1 MRRVLQS
8 GGVEVIHLGH
18 NRSVQDVV
26 MAAIQEDVQAIAI
39 SSYQGG
45 HVEYFSYMRQLLD
58 DAGATHIKIFGG
70 GGGVIVPE
78 EIERLEQGVAERI
91 YSPEDGRQMGLV
103 GMIDDMIERSDFNPV
118 TAAPVTM
125 DAVRSGDDAAVA
137 RMISMAE
144 QDLSTP
150 NTLPDS
156 AREAL
161 RAQRDNSSIP
171 VVGITGTGGAGK
183 SSLTDELLRRYT
195 LDFPDHRVAV
205 VSIDPTRKRTGG
217 ALLGDRIRMNAIG
230 SGVFMRSMATR
241 EQKGELSGA
250 ILEAVSVCKAASFD
264 LVIVETSGIGQGDV
278 DITTLSDVSLYV
290 MTPEYG
296 ASSQLEKID
305 MLDYA
310 DLIAVNKFEKR
321 GALDAFRDVRKQ
333 VRRNRDLWDAPDD
346 ALPVYGT
353 VASRFADDG
362 VNALYHG
369 LIDVLQ
375 DRFDRE
381 MPSTIPRPES
391 RFSEASRSLIAK
403 GRERY
408 LGDVAR
414 AVRGYHERTEQQMKV
429 ARSVQHLSEAKALVQ
444 GTPAEQVLEDRLQAT
459 QATMDPQVTADLQ
472 AWPGTRDAWS
482 GDEYVYEVRGREI
495 RQPLVQESL
504 SRRKIPRV
512 VLPSST
518 DHGEILKFL
527 RTENVPGSF
536 PFTAGVFPL
545 KRLDE
550 LPKRMFAG
558 EGGPARTNRRFHL
571 LCAGETAHRLSTA
584 FDSRDAIWRR
594 PR

>member
-1 MRRVLQS
+1 M
-8 GGVEVIHLGH
+8 
-18 NRSVQDVV
+18 
-26 MAAIQEDVQAIAI
+26 
-39 SSYQGG
+39 
-45 HVEYFSYMRQLLD
+45 EYFSYMRQLLD

-310 DLIAVNKFEKR
+310 DLIAVTKFEKR

-391 RFSEASRSLIAK
+391 RFSEASRSLIA
-403 GRERY
+403 
-408 LGDVAR
+408 
-414 AVRGYHERTEQQMKV
+414 
-429 ARSVQHLSEAKALVQ
+429 
-444 GTPAEQVLEDRLQAT
+444 
-459 QATMDPQVTADLQ
+459 
-472 AWPGTRDAWS
+472 
-482 GDEYVYEVRGREI
+482 
-495 RQPLVQESL
+495 
-504 SRRKIPRV
+504 RV
-512 VLPSST
+512 
-518 DHGEILKFL
+518 
-527 RTENVPGSF
+527 
-536 PFTAGVFPL
+536 
-545 KRLDE
+545 
-550 LPKRMFAG
+550 
-558 EGGPARTNRRFHL
+558 
-571 LCAGETAHRLSTA
+571 
-584 FDSRDAIWRR
+584 
-594 PR
+594 

>member
-1 MRRVLQS
+1 MGNRYSPKNKIRVVTAASLFDGHDAAINIMRRVLQS

-45 HVEYFSYMRQLLD
+45 HMEYFSYMRQLLD

-264 LVIVETSGIGQGDV
+264 LVIVETSGIGQETW
-278 DITTLSDVSLYV
+278 IS
-290 MTPEYG
+290 PRCR
-296 ASSQLEKID
+296 
-305 MLDYA
+305 ML
-310 DLIAVNKFEKR
+310 VC
-321 GALDAFRDVRKQ
+321 
-333 VRRNRDLWDAPDD
+333 
-346 ALPVYGT
+346 T
-353 VASRFADDG
+353 S
-362 VNALYHG
+362 
-369 LIDVLQ
+369 
-375 DRFDRE
+375 
-381 MPSTIPRPES
+381 
-391 RFSEASRSLIAK
+391 
-403 GRERY
+403 
-408 LGDVAR
+408 
-414 AVRGYHERTEQQMKV
+414 
-429 ARSVQHLSEAKALVQ
+429 
-444 GTPAEQVLEDRLQAT
+444 
-459 QATMDPQVTADLQ
+459 
-472 AWPGTRDAWS
+472 
-482 GDEYVYEVRGREI
+482 
-495 RQPLVQESL
+495 
-504 SRRKIPRV
+504 
-512 VLPSST
+512 
-518 DHGEILKFL
+518 
-527 RTENVPGSF
+527 
-536 PFTAGVFPL
+536 
-545 KRLDE
+545 
-550 LPKRMFAG
+550 
-558 EGGPARTNRRFHL
+558 
-571 LCAGETAHRLSTA
+571 
-584 FDSRDAIWRR
+584 
-594 PR
+594 